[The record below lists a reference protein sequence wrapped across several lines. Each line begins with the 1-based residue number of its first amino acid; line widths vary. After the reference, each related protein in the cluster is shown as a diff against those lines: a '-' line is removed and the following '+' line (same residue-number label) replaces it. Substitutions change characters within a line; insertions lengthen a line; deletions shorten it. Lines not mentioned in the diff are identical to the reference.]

1 MYGAPLCAS
10 YSWPD
15 VIVSDTSV
23 YTGSSCDDFF
33 STAIVAP
40 DGMACFL
47 GQLSELK
54 ARYDAKENKYRSQRD
69 LLARQVQEQ

>member
-1 MYGAPLCAS
+1 MIL
-10 YSWPD
+10 
-15 VIVSDTSV
+15 
-23 YTGSSCDDFF
+23 F

-69 LLARQVQEQ
+69 LLARQVKEQYFE